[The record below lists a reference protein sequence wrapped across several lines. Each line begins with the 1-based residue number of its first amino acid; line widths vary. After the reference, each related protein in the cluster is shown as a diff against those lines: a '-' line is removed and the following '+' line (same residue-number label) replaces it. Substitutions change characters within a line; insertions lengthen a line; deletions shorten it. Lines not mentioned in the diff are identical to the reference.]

1 MTNSVYTPRFWERE
15 WRRYKKRSRLAQTQN
30 ASPEKWTDFYDTV
43 SDIWLSLRGDPWEL
57 GNRVADLLINDGILR
72 PESRLLDAGCGSGLI
87 SIPLAPHCK
96 EITALDNSKGML
108 DQLCEHT
115 EEKNIGNIEIVRAE
129 WNDFIRTFEGPR
141 YDAAVAAF
149 FPPVFSPEG
158 IGQLEDTA
166 DRSCLVMGGG
176 EDPFPFRKELW
187 DALVGRP
194 LPDRCR
200 SRQCAYNF
208 LETAGKKPN
217 IRHLSWTAAL
227 DMGLD
232 DLVRFYTAYFTV
244 FGIGGGRAHT
254 IISDYLAGYA
264 AGGRVQKTGTDH
276 VTVIW
281 WGKKS

>member
-1 MTNSVYTPRFWERE
+1 MINLYTPRFWERE
-15 WRRYKKRSRLAQTQN
+15 WRRYKKRSRLARTQN
-30 ASPEKWTDFYDTV
+30 ASPERWSDFYDKV

-57 GNRVADLLINDGILR
+57 GNRVADLLSTDKVLEPN
-72 PESRLLDAGCGSGLI
+72 SRVLDAGCGPGLL
-87 SIPLAPHCK
+87 SIPLAPRCA

-108 DQLCEHT
+108 EQLRLHIK
-115 EEKNIGNIEIVRAE
+115 EKNIRNIDIVRAE

-141 YDAAVAAF
+141 YDAAMAAF

-166 DRSCLVMGGG
+166 DRSCLVMGGD

-187 DALVGRP
+187 DALVGGVP
-194 LPDRCR
+194 PDRRR
-200 SRQCAYNF
+200 SRQCAYNL
-208 LETAGKKPN
+208 LEASGKKPN

-232 DLVRFYTAYFTV
+232 DLVRFYISYFAV
-244 FGIGGGRAHT
+244 FGLEDRRTHT
-254 IISDYLAGYA
+254 LISDHLAGYA
-264 AGGRVQKTGTDH
+264 DGGRVRKTGTDR